1 MKSLKRIILLSVT
14 SCIAVSM
21 SGCVY
26 SKNKNWSDL
35 NQEEKEEVRQ
45 VLDEVKE
52 ELENDLKE

>member
-1 MKSLKRIILLSVT
+1 MKSLRRIILLSVT
-14 SCIAVSM
+14 LCIAVAM

-52 ELENDLKE
+52 ELENDLK

>member
-1 MKSLKRIILLSVT
+1 
-14 SCIAVSM
+14 M